1 MEIRDTQIEH
11 NHKPKD
17 WKSKQSINS
26 DAIIMSIK
34 VPTALQLLELV
45 LLEGTYRPQ
54 ESQTVHPARKSVDS
68 S

>member
-1 MEIRDTQIEH
+1 
-11 NHKPKD
+11 
-17 WKSKQSINS
+17 
-26 DAIIMSIK
+26 MSIK